1 MQTVIRSSQPRRPRR
16 IYQVASLLF
25 CAVLL
30 GTGATGANPST
41 PAASTST
48 AALKPISQVALQAMV
63 DATARKLLIPG
74 AVVLLRTP
82 QGDFTAAYGTTKL
95 GTASR
100 PAADT
105 YFRIASNTKT
115 MTAAVIVQLAQEG
128 KLTFSDPVSNYV
140 AGVPNGSHITIAELL
155 DMRSGLYN
163 FLDDP
168 LLSKSADR
176 DMTRVWTPAELLA
189 IAFAHPPNFA
199 PDAKYEYNNTNYV
212 LLGLI
217 VEKLDHKTLA
227 QAMHDRLFAPLG
239 LQHTE
244 LPPRSANAI
253 PAPYSHGYLYGSAS
267 VAFFGEPPYSEA
279 VKAAARAGTLK
290 PTDFTMLNHSFAWAS
305 GAAISNADDCATWIQ
320 ALVSGRVFDPEY
332 QKLWLNSL
340 RPEDPK
346 KPDGQAYGY
355 GIILLRWG
363 KTNAMYYHGGETAGY
378 NSFIGYDPANKVTL
392 IVWTNLTVDLD
403 QIPTANALML
413 KVLDQIYAVS
423 PLTPTS

>member
-1 MQTVIRSSQPRRPRR
+1 MQTFIRSSRPSRPRRP
-16 IYQVASLLF
+16 YQVASLLC

-30 GTGATGANPST
+30 GTGAAAADPST
-41 PAASTST
+41 PAAPAST

-95 GTASR
+95 GETTP

-128 KLTFSDPVSNYV
+128 KLKFSDPVSNYV

-168 LLSKSADR
+168 VLSKSADL

-217 VEKLDHKTLA
+217 IEKVDRKTLA
-227 QAMHDRLFAPLG
+227 QALHDRLFEPLG

-244 LPPRSANAI
+244 LPPNSVSAM
-253 PAPYSHGYLYGSAS
+253 PAPYSHGYMYGSAS
-267 VAFFGEPPYSEA
+267 VAFFGEPPYSDA
-279 VKAAARAGTLK
+279 VKAGARAGTLK
-290 PTDFTMLNHSFAWAS
+290 PNDFTMLNHSFSWAAG
-305 GAAISNADDCATWIQ
+305 GAVSNADDCATWIQ

-332 QKLWLNSL
+332 QQLWLNSL

-355 GIILLRWG
+355 GITRLRWG
-363 KTNAMYYHGGETAGY
+363 TNAIYYHGGETAGY
-378 NSFIGYDPANKVTL
+378 NSFIGYDPATKVTL
-392 IVWTNLTVDLD
+392 IVWTNLTLDLD
-403 QIPTANALML
+403 QNPTANALML
-413 KVLDQIYAVS
+413 KVLDQIYVVS
-423 PLTPTS
+423 PLP

>member
-1 MQTVIRSSQPRRPRR
+1 MC
-16 IYQVASLLF
+16 LLF
-25 CAVLL
+25 GAALL
-30 GTGATGANPST
+30 GTGANPSA

-48 AALKPISQVALQAMV
+48 ALKPISQTALQTMV
-63 DATARKLLIPG
+63 DATARELLIPG

-95 GTASR
+95 GETTP
-100 PAADT
+100 PAAGT

-128 KLTFSDPVSNYV
+128 KLKFSDPVSTYV
-140 AGVPNGSHITIAELL
+140 AGVPNGDNITVAELL

-163 FLDDP
+163 FLDAP
-168 LLSKSADR
+168 ELSESADH
-176 DMTRVWTPAELLA
+176 DMTRVWTPSELLT
-189 IAFAHPPNFA
+189 IAFAHPPNFS
-199 PDAKYEYNNTNYV
+199 PDAAYEYNNTNYV

-217 VEKLDHKTLA
+217 VEKLDHKALR
-227 QAMHDRLFAPLG
+227 QAMQDRLFGPLG

-244 LPPRSANAI
+244 LPPNSVDTI

-267 VAFFGEPPYSEA
+267 VAFVGEPPYSDA

-290 PTDFTMLNHSFAWAS
+290 PTDFTMLNHSFSWAA
-305 GAAISNADDCATWIQ
+305 GGAISNADDCATWIQ

-332 QKLWLNSL
+332 QHLWLNSL

-355 GIILLRWG
+355 GITRLRWG
-363 KTNAMYYHGGETAGY
+363 TNDMYYHGGETAGY
-378 NSFIGYDPANKVTL
+378 NSFIGYDPATRVTL

-413 KVLDQIYAVS
+413 KVLDQIYVVS
-423 PLTPTS
+423 PLPPTP